1 MILKASQRGGGKQL
15 ALHLM
20 RTDDNDHV
28 EVHQIRGFVSDN
40 LLEALKEAYGASQE
54 TRCKQF
60 LFSVSL
66 NPPETENVPISV
78 FEDTIEKIEQKND
91 LSGQPRV
98 VVFHEK
104 EGRRHAHAVWSRIDE
119 ETGTARNLSHFKLKL
134 RDISRETYLEQGW
147 KMPKGLMNSKDKDP
161 RNFTLAEWQ
170 QAKRMGHHAKDL
182 KAMMQEC
189 WAVSDSRAAFA
200 SVLRERGIS
209 LAKGDRN
216 GFVGVTHDGHI
227 FSVPRY
233 VGKHKSE
240 VHAKIGEPENL
251 PNVEEVKAKTSQD
264 MSLTFKRHVR
274 EAHALKQQDL
284 RVLNQKKEQMVF
296 QQREQ
301 RTQLKTYQLERWNR
315 EIIARQ
321 ERFNKG
327 FRGLW
332 DRLSG
337 KHSEIR
343 KQNEQDMLISKRRD
357 LDECQRLIQAQI
369 ANRQTLQTEYRSI
382 RKHHADLLLNLKQD
396 YSRIQENLRP
406 EKVQD
411 APKPRR
417 KNKLDNLREQPV
429 RQTFQEKVQPEKQP
443 TQQDRLERLRSG
455 RPSRGTGRTR
465 GRDRER

>member
-40 LLEALKEAYGASQE
+40 LLEALKEAYGASQD

-66 NPPETENVPISV
+66 NPPETEKVPISV
-78 FEDTIEKIEQKND
+78 FEDTIEKIEQKNG
-91 LSGQPRV
+91 LTGQPRV

-119 ETGTARNLSHFKLKL
+119 ETRTARNLSHFKLKL

-147 KMPKGLMNSKDKDP
+147 KMPKGLMNSKEKDP

-200 SVLRERGIS
+200 SVLKERGMT
-209 LAKGDRN
+209 LAKGDRR
-216 GFVGVTHDGHI
+216 GYVAVTHDGEVLSI
-227 FSVPRY
+227 ARY
-233 VGKHKSE
+233 AGKKAKE
-240 VHAKIGEPENL
+240 VEAKLGKPENL
-251 PNVEEVKAKTSQD
+251 PSVDQAKSNAAKD
-264 MSLTFKRHVR
+264 MNLAFKRHVR
-274 EAHALKQQDL
+274 EAHALKKQDL
-284 RVLNQKKEQMVF
+284 RVINQKKEHMVF

-301 RTQLKTYQLERWNR
+301 RAHLKTYQLERWNR
-315 EIIARQ
+315 EAIARQ

-327 FRGLW
+327 FRGIW

-343 KQNEQDMLISKRRD
+343 KQNEQDMLASKRRD
-357 LDECQRLIQAQI
+357 MDERQRLIQAQI

-382 RKHHADLLLNLKQD
+382 RKRHADLLLNLKQD
-396 YSRIQENLRP
+396 YTRIQENLQP
-406 EKVQD
+406 EKVQE

-417 KNKLDNLREQPV
+417 HSKLDKLRKQPV
-429 RQTFQEKVQPEKQP
+429 HQAFQEKALPEKQP

-455 RPSRGTGRTR
+455 RPSRGTGRSR
-465 GRDRER
+465 GPDRER